1 MRLDVREGS
10 PSQGPP
16 PALLKPTA
24 PAPQLSAVASGPWA
38 VPAGLT
44 HKLSA
49 RGSSAETVPTA
60 PGTLGVQASA
70 RALGEEGEATLS
82 QIPLLATGHFLG
94 V

>member
-1 MRLDVREGS
+1 MREGS
-10 PSQGPP
+10 PSQALP

-24 PAPQLSAVASGPWA
+24 PAPQLSAVATSPSA
-38 VPAGLT
+38 APAWLI

-70 RALGEEGEATLS
+70 LALGEEGEATLS
-82 QIPLLATGHFLG
+82 QIPLLETGHFLG